1 MKAATQHGSSTIAT
15 GCISIHAAREGG
27 DVKASLKYC
36 RWKISI
42 HAAREGG
49 DAAVALAENP
59 LVDISIHAARE
70 GGDQAAAYELI
81 KGQDFNPRRP

>member
-70 GGDQAAAYELI
+70 GGDDAAMPWTASARH
-81 KGQDFNPRRP
+81 FNPRRP